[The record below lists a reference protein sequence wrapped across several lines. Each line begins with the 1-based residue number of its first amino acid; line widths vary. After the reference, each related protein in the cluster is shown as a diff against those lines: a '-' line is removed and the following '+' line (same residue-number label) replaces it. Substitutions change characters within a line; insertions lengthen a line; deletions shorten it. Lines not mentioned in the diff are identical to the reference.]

1 MAEEV
6 YLFQELLLAILLKN
20 KNENYKNFKRQ
31 KETLKTV
38 QEIMKVQLK

>member
-1 MAEEV
+1 MVEEV

-20 KNENYKNFKRQ
+20 KNGNCKNFKSKRN
-31 KETLKTV
+31 TLKTV